1 MKVTFV
7 CDKAFESQS
16 RGIMKQATVPVRVEV
31 ISAGKLRRY
40 SHMPMYKQIFHK
52 DIGIKN
58 IVDTLKISKGFYQSL
73 RLIKKYQPDAVF
85 IKGGYVCLPMGLAA
99 AMKKIPIIIHD
110 SDVRPGLTNKVLSR
124 FATRIATGAPLE
136 NYSYNKEISEYTGVP
151 IDSKFQ
157 PISPVL
163 QREYKKKLG
172 FDADNLLVVATGGGL
187 GARTINQAM
196 VSASKRLVDAGISVF
211 HISGK
216 LQYEEWSQ
224 KIDSSLGEYKM
235 VPFVFEGMEKV
246 LGAADIIVARGSA
259 TFLQEMAGMAKSVII
274 IPAQQLGDQLK
285 NAEVFAKSNAAKTL
299 TDTEITQSNALEKE
313 IISLAGDE
321 KRRHLYSVNLHK
333 FAKPNAAKDVA
344 KMIKQS
350 IK

>member
-1 MKVTFV
+1 
-7 CDKAFESQS
+7 
-16 RGIMKQATVPVRVEV
+16 MKQAAVQVNVEV

-40 SHMPMYKQIFHK
+40 SHMPMYQQIFHK

-58 IVDTLKISKGFYQSL
+58 LVDTLKISKGFYQSL

-99 AMKKIPIIIHD
+99 AMRKIPIIIHD

-124 FATRIATGAPLE
+124 FAAKIATGAPLE

-151 IDSKFQ
+151 IDGKFK

-172 FDADNLLVVATGGGL
+172 FNADDLLVVATGGGL

-196 VSASKRLVDAGISVF
+196 VAASKRLIGAGISVF

-224 KIDSSLGEYKM
+224 KLDSNLNNYKM
-235 VPFVFEGMEKV
+235 VPFVFEDMEKV

-259 TFLQEMAGMAKSVII
+259 TFLQEMAGMAKSVIV

-285 NAEVFAKSNAAKTL
+285 NAEVFANNNAAKTL

-321 KRRHLYSVNLHK
+321 KRRNLYSVNLHK